1 MSHAGAAFGP
11 DVYAALAP
19 TPLAVYPPPRTDS
32 REPLVASIPTDL
44 LYTPEHEYVRRT
56 ADPAVVEIGIT
67 DYAQGE
73 LGDIVFVD
81 LPKRGASFGRMAVFG
96 TVEAVKAVS
105 ELFCPLGGEIIEA
118 NGALEGDPSLINR
131 DPYGAG
137 WMVRLKLTA
146 PAELGSL
153 LDAAAYQAKLGE

>member
-1 MSHAGAAFGP
+1 
-11 DVYAALAP
+11 
-19 TPLAVYPPPRTDS
+19 
-32 REPLVASIPTDL
+32 VANIPADL

-56 ADPAVVEIGIT
+56 KDPAIVEVGIT

-81 LPKRGASFGRMAVFG
+81 LPKPGARFVRMAVLG

-105 ELFCPLGGEIIEA
+105 ELFSPVSGEVTEA
-118 NGALEGDPSLINR
+118 NGALEGDPALINR

-137 WMVRLKLTA
+137 WMVRLRLSDA
-146 PAELGSL
+146 AELGSL
-153 LDAAAYQAKLGE
+153 LDAAGYQAKIAG

>member
-1 MSHAGAAFGP
+1 MANVPA
-11 DVYAALAP
+11 
-19 TPLAVYPPPRTDS
+19 
-32 REPLVASIPTDL
+32 DL

-56 ADPAVVEIGIT
+56 SDSAVVEIGIT

-81 LPKRGASFGRMAVFG
+81 LPKPGTTFSRMGVFG

-105 ELFCPLGGEIIEA
+105 ELFCPISGSV
-118 NGALEGDPSLINR
+118 LESNAAIDGDPGLINR

-137 WMVRLKLTA
+137 WMVRLKLSDA
-146 PAELGSL
+146 AELTGL
-153 LDAAAYQAKLGE
+153 MNAAAYAAKIGG

>member
-1 MSHAGAAFGP
+1 MANVPA
-11 DVYAALAP
+11 
-19 TPLAVYPPPRTDS
+19 
-32 REPLVASIPTDL
+32 DL

-56 ADPAVVEIGIT
+56 SDSAVVEIGIT

-81 LPKRGASFGRMAVFG
+81 LPKPGTPFSRMGVFG

-105 ELFCPLGGEIIEA
+105 ELFCPISGSV
-118 NGALEGDPSLINR
+118 LESNAAIDGDPGLINR

-137 WMVRLKLTA
+137 WMVRLKLSDA
-146 PAELGSL
+146 AELTGL
-153 LDAAAYQAKLGE
+153 MNAAAYAAKIGG